1 MEGFE
6 PSTSSS
12 VVRCS
17 IQLSYIVIFPLRE
30 RKCSQKFDPNNLFG
44 HL

>member
-1 MEGFE
+1 
-6 PSTSSS
+6 
-12 VVRCS
+12 
-17 IQLSYIVIFPLRE
+17 LSYIVVFPLRE